1 MKDFL
6 KNNGLWILFAG
17 AVIAVALAVLSYFST
32 NASPLVNLMN
42 TVASPFRAVSTS
54 VANWISDKRNYY
66 EDTTALKEEN
76 EALKRQIAE
85 MEAAVRQ
92 GETDSQENAFLRE
105 LLDLRKQ
112 RRDLSNFETATVMER
127 SVTNWTSSLTLNKGS
142 VHGVEVGDCVI
153 DGRGNLVGRISEA
166 GYDWSTVLTVVD
178 TDTSLGARV
187 YRTQDIGIAN
197 GDFALMGEGLLR
209 LDSLPVSCQLLEGDL
224 IVTSGLG
231 GYLPPDLVIGSVT
244 SLQADD
250 SDTAVYAVLTPAAEL
265 DSLTE
270 VCIIK
275 SFEIVS

>member
-17 AVIAVALAVLSYFST
+17 AVIAVALALLSYFST
-32 NASPLVNLMN
+32 NTSPLVDLAN
-42 TVASPFRAVSTS
+42 TITSPFRAVCTS
-54 VANWISDKRNYY
+54 VAGWFVDKQNYY
-66 EDTTALKEEN
+66 EDVTALKEEN
-76 EALKRQIAE
+76 EALKQQIAE
-85 MEAAVRQ
+85 MEATVRQ
-92 GETDSQENAFLRE
+92 GEADSQENVFLRD

-112 RRDLSNFETATVMER
+112 RRDLSDFETATVMER
-127 SVTNWTSSLTLNKGS
+127 SVTNWTSSLTLDKGS
-142 VHGVEVGDCVI
+142 VHGVEEGDCVI
-153 DGRGNLVGRISEA
+153 DGQGNLVGRISEV
-166 GYDWSTVLTVVD
+166 GYNWSTVLTVVD

-197 GDFALMGEGLLR
+197 GDFALMERGQLR
-209 LDSLPVSCQLLEGDL
+209 LDSLPVSSQLLEGDL

-231 GYLPPDLVIGSVT
+231 GYLPPDLVIGSVS

-250 SDTAVYAVLTPAAEL
+250 SDTAVYAVLTPAADL
-265 DSLTE
+265 GSLTE

>member
-42 TVASPFRAVSTS
+42 TVTSPFRAVSTS

-112 RRDLSNFETATVMER
+112 RRDLSDFETATVMER

>member
-112 RRDLSNFETATVMER
+112 RRDLSDFETATVMER

-224 IVTSGLG
+224 IVTSGLE

>member
-17 AVIAVALAVLSYFST
+17 AVIAVALALLSYFST
-32 NASPLVNLMN
+32 NTSPLVDLAN
-42 TVASPFRAVSTS
+42 TITSPFRAVCTS
-54 VANWISDKRNYY
+54 VAGWFVDKQNYY
-66 EDTTALKEEN
+66 EDVTALKEEN
-76 EALKRQIAE
+76 EALKQQIAE
-85 MEAAVRQ
+85 MEATVRQ
-92 GETDSQENAFLRE
+92 GEADSQENVFLRD

-112 RRDLSNFETATVMER
+112 RRDLSDCETATVMER
-127 SVTNWTSSLTLNKGS
+127 SVTNWTSSLTLDKGS
-142 VHGVEVGDCVI
+142 VHGVEEGDCVI
-153 DGRGNLVGRISEA
+153 DGQGNLVGRISEV
-166 GYDWSTVLTVVD
+166 GYNWSTVLTVVD

-197 GDFALMGEGLLR
+197 GDFALMERGQLR
-209 LDSLPVSCQLLEGDL
+209 LDSLPVSSQLLEGDL

-231 GYLPPDLVIGSVT
+231 GYLPPDLVIGSVS

-250 SDTAVYAVLTPAAEL
+250 SDTAVYAVLTPAADL
-265 DSLTE
+265 GSLTE

>member
-92 GETDSQENAFLRE
+92 GETDSQENAFLRK

-112 RRDLSNFETATVMER
+112 RRDLSDFETATVMER

>member
-112 RRDLSNFETATVMER
+112 RRDLSDFETATVMER

-153 DGRGNLVGRISEA
+153 DGRGNLVGRISET

>member
-92 GETDSQENAFLRE
+92 GETDSQENAFLRK

-112 RRDLSNFETATVMER
+112 RRDLSDFETATVMER

-197 GDFALMGEGLLR
+197 GDFALMGECLLR

>member
-112 RRDLSNFETATVMER
+112 RRDLSDFETATVMER

-231 GYLPPDLVIGSVT
+231 G
-244 SLQADD
+244 
-250 SDTAVYAVLTPAAEL
+250 
-265 DSLTE
+265 
-270 VCIIK
+270 
-275 SFEIVS
+275 

>member
-112 RRDLSNFETATVMER
+112 RRDLSDFETATVMER

-166 GYDWSTVLTVVD
+166 GYDWSTLLTVVD

>member
-17 AVIAVALAVLSYFST
+17 AVIAVALALLSFFST
-32 NASPLVNLMN
+32 NASPLVNLVN
-42 TVASPFRAVSTS
+42 TVTSPFRAVYTS
-54 VANWISDKRNYY
+54 VADWFADKQNYY
-66 EDTTALKEEN
+66 EDVTALKAEN
-76 EALKRQIAE
+76 EALKKQIAE
-85 MEAAVRQ
+85 MEATVRQ
-92 GETDSQENAFLRE
+92 GEADSQENVFLRD

-112 RRDLSNFETATVMER
+112 RRDLSDFETATVMER
-127 SVTNWTSSLTLNKGS
+127 NVTNWTSSLTLDKGT

-153 DGRGNLVGRISEA
+153 DGQGRLVGRISQV
-166 GYDWSTVLTVVD
+166 GYNWSTVLTVVD
-178 TDTSLGARV
+178 TDASLGARV

-197 GDFALMGEGLLR
+197 GDFALMERGQLR
-209 LDSLPVSCQLLEGDL
+209 LDSLPVSSQLLEGDL

-231 GYLPPDLVIGSVT
+231 GYLPPDLVIGSVS

-250 SDTAVYAVLTPAAEL
+250 SDTAVYAVLTPAADL
-265 DSLTE
+265 GSLTE

>member
-17 AVIAVALAVLSYFST
+17 AVIAVALALMSYFST
-32 NASPLVNLMN
+32 NTSPLVNLVN
-42 TVASPFRAVSTS
+42 TVTSPFRAVYTS
-54 VANWISDKRNYY
+54 VADWLTDKQNYY
-66 EDTTALKEEN
+66 EDTTALKAEN
-76 EALKRQIAE
+76 EALKKQIAE

-92 GETDSQENAFLRE
+92 GEADSKENAFLRD

-112 RRDLSNFETATVMER
+112 RRDLSDFETATVMER
-127 SVTNWTSSLTLNKGS
+127 NVTNWTSSLTLDKGS

-153 DGRGNLVGRISEA
+153 DGQGSLVGRISQV
-166 GYDWSTVLTVVD
+166 GYNWSTVLTVVD

-187 YRTQDIGIAN
+187 YRTQDLGIAN
-197 GDFALMGEGLLR
+197 GDFALMENGQLR
-209 LDSLPVSCQLLEGDL
+209 LDSLPASSQLLEGDL
-224 IVTSGLG
+224 VVTSGLG
-231 GYLPPDLVIGSVT
+231 GYLPPDLVIGSIS

-250 SDTAVYAVLTPAAEL
+250 SDTSVYAVLTPAADL

-270 VCIIK
+270 VCVIK

>member
-6 KNNGLWILFAG
+6 RNHGLWILFAG
-17 AVIAVALAVLSYFST
+17 AVIAVALALLSYFST

-112 RRDLSNFETATVMER
+112 RRDLSDFETATVMER

-231 GYLPPDLVIGSVT
+231 DYLPPDLVIGSVT

>member
-42 TVASPFRAVSTS
+42 TVTSPFRAVSTS

-92 GETDSQENAFLRE
+92 GETDSQENAFLRK

-112 RRDLSNFETATVMER
+112 RRDLSDFETATVMER